1 MRLIFEWIDVTARA
15 GDKVICESYVAF
27 LYWLIEVQFE
37 HNRQRFPNPT
47 YFMKTPYTAYPPLPN
62 SKCYPT
68 TPFPVTSNF
77 RPHCSSCYLAF
88 LAEWVIVPQLMCYF
102 T

>member
-1 MRLIFEWIDVTARA
+1 MHLIFEWIDVTARA

-47 YFMKTPYTAYPPLPN
+47 YFMKTPYTAYPLCPTANVIQQPPSQSLLISAPTALP
-62 SKCYPT
+62 
-68 TPFPVTSNF
+68 
-77 RPHCSSCYLAF
+77 
-88 LAEWVIVPQLMCYF
+88 VILLF
-102 T
+102 WLNG